1 MSPKKNKNILKTK
14 KNTHERNY
22 EYVAR
27 MVNTYDEP
35 LTMDMLMARNNL
47 RNWKPTRQQMQSALH
62 LANLKGLIAKGRDP
76 HYKRMTWF
84 KLSQDEEFF
93 SEEKL
98 EEILYK
104 PTDFK
109 KEKAAELEQMIH
121 DAGYPEVKL
130 HGRKITQ
137 YRFTARQFLDQ
148 LHEAN
153 RRLYEQAL
161 DAVEGSI
168 DASDFDNDGWFT
180 NVDGDMCIEVIE

>member
-14 KNTHERNY
+14 KNAHEANY

-35 LTMDMLMARNNL
+35 LTIDMLLERNNL

-62 LANLKGLIAKGRDP
+62 LAHLRGLIAKGRDP

-84 KLSQDEEFF
+84 KLSRSEEFLNLNEEFF
-93 SEEKL
+93 SEEKTVVDAVL
-98 EEILYK
+98 E
-104 PTDFK
+104 
-109 KEKAAELEQMIH
+109 AAELEQMIH

-130 HGRKITQ
+130 HGRKIVQ

-153 RRLYEQAL
+153 PKLYEQAL

-168 DASDFDNDGWFT
+168 GASDFDNDGWFT